1 LIDRSRR
8 GSGLQ
13 VRKPWSAAPIES
25 IVIGLI
31 MTTKETVES
40 VTKRLIDDPSSD
52 TVHQPYSAYNQG
64 FAAFGLRVRLKDN
77 PYKPGMEFDF
87 WDMGW
92 KDARN
97 QDDDD
102 TGGVYSPLEQQ
113 WEATAKEQLS
123 KSR

>member
-1 LIDRSRR
+1 MN
-8 GSGLQ
+8 
-13 VRKPWSAAPIES
+13 K
-25 IVIGLI
+25 
-31 MTTKETVES
+31 KETIES
-40 VTKRLIDDPSSD
+40 VTVCLVDDPFND

-64 FAAFGLRVRLKDN
+64 FSAFWLGVQLRTN
-77 PYKPGMEFDF
+77 PYPQGLQCDF

-92 KDARN
+92 KDAKE